1 MHTAQTKLLG
11 QLEEAERIMM
21 DRDQTIKQLEQRL
34 ETQRNQGE
42 RAEARC
48 GAALTE
54 MEAMKNDMIM
64 LAQQLSLSEERL
76 SQAQALSR
84 GRHTVLATPAPPIRV
99 NASFAAPPTTV
110 HAPSQSQGLQ
120 TSYVAEAKEAKSGGM
135 EDLPLNAQVEKKLS
149 ELRSAVK
156 SKDEKVKSYRSI
168 IIKLKEEFIKLEED
182 RAMAMAAGKSSS
194 KHHGSRGGDG
204 QGPSSPRSP
213 RDQGS
218 SGVNINA
225 GEMKEMKDQIAVLR
239 DGLREARDNLEKAK
253 KTQEKLHQA
262 KQLAQ
267 DETER
272 LESLVG
278 RAEAQAAAAQESL
291 ARARKELEETRKREV
306 RLRDKLKEFL
316 DTENGGGKL
325 RDLKETTA
333 RLEQLEREC
342 DVLRA
347 QNLALRKAAV
357 TGDMKAVAGSS
368 SMFSSGPAGGI
379 ENASTQNA
387 QAVTG
392 PSGHAAAGRY
402 GPTGTGAGG
411 RTMGGGTGNV
421 LGGGE
426 GPPGDDGVRS
436 HLHGKWE
443 ADKKMQGRVTTLE
456 KRLKEKME
464 EMEDMSAQLKKA
476 REIAQNSL
484 TAKEEMTKK
493 MQAMAK
499 THAASSSSS
508 AMDGHKDGKK
518 ASLEDVVGLE
528 AAQARVFM
536 LKDENQAMRRRVEV
550 DLPNEIANL
559 RHQLSVSRGR
569 EDELAAELEELQ
581 ARAKR
586 AEGSVNGPKASLR
599 ESEDRFM
606 RDERLRD
613 DLERSRKQRLDLE
626 AALLDRDSRA
636 MEIKFDLEAKT
647 QDVERLRRRCKELE
661 SAYRTISSSTG
672 VSGMRG
678 GTLGSPSRAGGGRTA
693 WAEDDDKSGS
703 RFKREKDLEG
713 VVEAMKKVVD
723 KLTAENR

>member
-54 MEAMKNDMIM
+54 MEAMKSDMIM

-76 SQAQALSR
+76 SQAQVLSR

-99 NASFAAPPTTV
+99 NAPPPTTV
-110 HAPSQSQGLQ
+110 HAPTQSQGLQ
-120 TSYVAEAKEAKSGGM
+120 TSYVAEAKEAKSGGV

-149 ELRSAVK
+149 ELRAAVK

-182 RAMAMAAGKSSS
+182 RAMAMAAGKTS
-194 KHHGSRGGDG
+194 KHHGSRGDG

-213 RDQGS
+213 RDQG

-225 GEMKEMKDQIAVLR
+225 GEMKEMKDQIALLR

-342 DVLRA
+342 EVLRA

-387 QAVTG
+387 QTATG
-392 PSGHAAAGRY
+392 PSGHAAGRY
-402 GPTGTGAGG
+402 GPTSTGTGG
-411 RTMGGGTGNV
+411 RSMGGGTGNV
-421 LGGGE
+421 LGGGD
-426 GPPGDDGVRS
+426 GPSGDDGVRS

-443 ADKKMQGRVTTLE
+443 ADKKMQGRLTTLE

-484 TAKEEMTKK
+484 TAKEELTKK

-499 THAASSSSS
+499 THAASSSS
-508 AMDGHKDGKK
+508 AMDGHKDAKK
-518 ASLEDVVGLE
+518 TSLEDVVGLE
-528 AAQARVFM
+528 AVQARVFV
-536 LKDENQAMRRRVEV
+536 LEDENQVMRRRVEV
-550 DLPNEIANL
+550 DLPNENANL

-581 ARAKR
+581 ARVKQ
-586 AEGSVNGPKASLR
+586 AEGSFNGPKASLR

-661 SAYRTISSSTG
+661 SAYRAVSSSTG

-678 GTLGSPSRAGGGRTA
+678 GTLGSPSRAGGGRMA